1 MIVVKNCLVFGK
13 NGLIGNSIVDSLKRS
28 NQTVFS
34 NSRIDWGNKEIVAEQ
49 IRDSVSGFFDTTN
62 DENWVI
68 FWFAGKGGFSV
79 PQEQF
84 DFDEGNFRCLLETV
98 EEHLKHPGL
107 VVLSSSAGALY
118 SSNSDLRFDETS
130 SIDPN
135 SSYGKMKMRQEEALS
150 AFSSRTGCPSLVT
163 RISTVYGPGSDFKNG
178 YGLINHLCLADITRT
193 PLEVFVPLETSRNYI
208 YSADAGEMVVRF
220 ALSYRNGENKMQI
233 RNVVAP
239 SSASIAEIVS
249 TCSKIFKRKVVFS
262 NRIDN
267 RQISYNTRFDIISLY
282 CDEIEP
288 IYWTPISVGISQ
300 VRQSLNFQM
309 QLVGL
314 VE

>member
-1 MIVVKNCLVFGK
+1 
-13 NGLIGNSIVDSLKRS
+13 
-28 NQTVFS
+28 
-34 NSRIDWGNKEIVAEQ
+34 VAEQ
-49 IRDSVSGFFDTTN
+49 IRDSVSAFFDVPN
-62 DENWVI
+62 GENWII

-84 DFDEGNFRCLLETV
+84 DFDEVSFRCFLEAV
-98 EEHLKHPGL
+98 EEHMKDSGL

-135 SSYGKMKMRQEEALS
+135 SSYGKMKMRQEDALS
-150 AFSSRTGCPSLVT
+150 AFSTRTGCPSLVT

-220 ALSYRNGENKMQI
+220 ALSYRNYENKMKI
-233 RNVVAP
+233 R
-239 SSASIAEIVS
+239 I
-249 TCSKIFKRKVVFS
+249 
-262 NRIDN
+262 NRL
-267 RQISYNTRFDIISLY
+267 ISF
-282 CDEIEP
+282 
-288 IYWTPISVGISQ
+288 
-300 VRQSLNFQM
+300 F
-309 QLVGL
+309 
-314 VE
+314 

>member
-13 NGLIGNSIVDSLKRS
+13 NGLIGKSIVDSLKRS

-34 NSRIDWGNKEIVAEQ
+34 NSRIDWRNKERVAEQ
-49 IRDSVSGFFDTTN
+49 ICDSVAGFFDATN

-107 VVLSSSAGALY
+107 LVLSSSAGALY
-118 SSNSDLRFDETS
+118 SSNSDFKFDETS

-150 AFSSRTGCPSLVT
+150 AFSTRTGCPSLVT
-163 RISTVYGPGSDFKNG
+163 RITTVYGPGSDFRNG

-309 QLVGL
+309 QSVGL
-314 VE
+314 AE

>member
-49 IRDSVSGFFDTTN
+49 IRDSVAGFFDTTN

-220 ALSYRNGENKMQI
+220 ALSYRNGENIMQI

-249 TCSKIFKRKVVFS
+249 TCSKIFKRKVAFS

-309 QLVGL
+309 QSEGL
-314 VE
+314 AE

>member
-1 MIVVKNCLVFGK
+1 LIVVKNCLVFGK
-13 NGLIGNSIVDSLKRS
+13 SGLIGKSIVDSLKRS

-34 NSRIDWGNKEIVAEQ
+34 NPRIDWGSKELVAEQ
-49 IRDSVSGFFDTTN
+49 IRDSVAGFFDTTN
-62 DENWVI
+62 NENWVI

-118 SSNSDLRFDETS
+118 SSNFDLRFDETS

-150 AFSSRTGCPSLVT
+150 AFSTRTGCPSLVT

-267 RQISYNTRFDIISLY
+267 RQISYNTRFDIISSY
-282 CDEIEP
+282 CDEIKP

-309 QLVGL
+309 QSVGL
-314 VE
+314 AE

>member
-1 MIVVKNCLVFGK
+1 VVKNCLVFGK
-13 NGLIGNSIVDSLKRS
+13 NGLIGKSIVDSLKRS
-28 NQTVFS
+28 HQSVFS
-34 NSRIDWGNKEIVAEQ
+34 NPKIDWGNKELVAEQ
-49 IRDSVSGFFDTTN
+49 IRDSVAGFFDGTN

-84 DFDEGNFRCLLETV
+84 DFDEGSFRCLLETV

-118 SSNSDLRFDETS
+118 SSNSDLIFDETS
-130 SIDPN
+130 LIDPT
-135 SSYGKMKMRQEEALS
+135 SSYGMMKVRQEAALS
-150 AFSSRTGCPSLVT
+150 AFSTRTGCPSLVT
-163 RISTVYGPGSDFKNG
+163 RISTVYGPGSDFRNG

-220 ALSYRNGENKMQI
+220 ALSYPNGENKMQI

-267 RQISYNTRFDIISLY
+267 RQISYNARFDIVSLY
-282 CDEIEP
+282 CDKIEP

-309 QLVGL
+309 QSVGL
-314 VE
+314 AE

>member
-13 NGLIGNSIVDSLKRS
+13 NGLIGKSIVDSLKRS
-28 NQTVFS
+28 NQSVFS
-34 NSRIDWGNKEIVAEQ
+34 NPKIDWGNKELVAEQ
-49 IRDSVSGFFDTTN
+49 IRDSVAEFFDATN

-98 EEHLKHPGL
+98 EEQLKHPGL

-118 SSNSDLRFDETS
+118 SSSSDLIFDETS

-135 SSYGKMKMRQEEALS
+135 SSYGKMKMSQEAALS
-150 AFSSRTGCPSLVT
+150 SFAARTGCPSLIT
-163 RISTVYGPGSDFKNG
+163 RISTVYGPGGDFRNG

-249 TCSKIFKRKVVFS
+249 TCSRIFKRKIVFS

-267 RQISYNTRFDIISLY
+267 RQISYNTRFDIVSLH

-300 VRQSLNFQM
+300 VRQSLNFQL
-309 QLVGL
+309 QSVGL
-314 VE
+314 A

>member
-1 MIVVKNCLVFGK
+1 
-13 NGLIGNSIVDSLKRS
+13 
-28 NQTVFS
+28 VFS
-34 NSRIDWGNKEIVAEQ
+34 NPKIDWGSKELVAEQ
-49 IRDSVSGFFDTTN
+49 IRDSVTRFFDGLN
-62 DENWVI
+62 DENWII

-84 DFDEGNFRCLLETV
+84 DFDEVNFRIFLEAV
-98 EEHLKHPGL
+98 EEHLKLPGL

-150 AFSSRTGCPSLVT
+150 AFSTRTGCPSLVT

-220 ALSYRNGENKMQI
+220 ALSYRNDENKTQI

-267 RQISYNTRFDIISLY
+267 RQILYNTRFDIISLY

-314 VE
+314 AE